1 MSFLIIFMC
10 RTFAISNSKDMQI
23 TISNEQ
29 LTALLPNIA
38 VTVKGETP
46 LIDKLAPFLDAAE
59 SRVSDTFFLP
69 TIFADI
75 GSRNESDTLR
85 SATTLVIVYEA
96 FRRALPHLDV
106 VFTLNGF
113 GIVSNANIAPASKE
127 RIERLLSSLL
137 INRDAAISQLLTLLC
152 KQNSWLATEQA
163 EFFRATMFPILKQN
177 QSLQDYLDKR
187 VALIP
192 IEEHIAEQYLSN
204 ELLFALRAQVQAFH
218 FSTDKYKHICRV
230 LQAVEVDFLSNFA
243 STTISPWA
251 HRTLTQI
258 VELIR
263 SNPEDF
269 PEWHTSTTAQ
279 LYSRQVFENK
289 KDAKDFWF

>member
-1 MSFLIIFMC
+1 MPLI
-10 RTFAISNSKDMQI
+10 T
-23 TISNEQ
+23 TNEQ

-46 LIDKLAPFLDAAE
+46 LIDKLVPFLNTAE
-59 SRVSDTFFLP
+59 KWVADTFLSSAML
-69 TIFADI
+69 ADI
-75 GSRNESDTLR
+75 GSRSDTDTLR
-85 SATTLVIVYEA
+85 AITTQVVVYEA

-106 VFTLNGF
+106 VLTPNGF

-137 INRDAAISQLLTLLC
+137 INRDAAIYQLLTLLC

-163 EFFRATMFPILKQN
+163 EFFRGTMFPTLKHS
-177 QSLQDYLDKR
+177 QSLQEYLEMREK
-187 VALIP
+187 LIP
-192 IEEHIAEQYLSN
+192 IEEHIAEQYLSM
-204 ELLFALRAQVQAFH
+204 ELLSTLRAQVQSSQ
-218 FSTDKYKHICRV
+218 FSTDKHKHICRV
-230 LQAVEVDFLSNFA
+230 LQAVEVECLSNTT
-243 STTISPWA
+243 STTLSPQE

-269 PEWHTSTTAQ
+269 PEWHASATAQ
-279 LYSRQVFENK
+279 LYTPQVFENK
-289 KDAKDFWF
+289 KDSKAFWF